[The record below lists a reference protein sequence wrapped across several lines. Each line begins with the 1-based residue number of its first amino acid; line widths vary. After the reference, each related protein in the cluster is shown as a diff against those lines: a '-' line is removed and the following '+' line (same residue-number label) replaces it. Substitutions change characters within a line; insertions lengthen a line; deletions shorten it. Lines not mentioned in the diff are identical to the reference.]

1 MDNQAGSV
9 REAPSTVRRIRSMP
23 LLNLPCT
30 RSEEKPI
37 CILVHKLAAYNE
49 VLWFAGLELREEKD
63 NGLGELTLGV
73 AADSQPEMAWR
84 PAALD
89 SEAVAVALLASLLAL
104 HRCIVAVD
112 LNTAIAKRPFLL
124 NWVQY
129 GRGVRCLSIRENLH
143 HEENV
148 IKAVVNVLN
157 PLDQHMIP
165 LLDEYHNYSVWR
177 PALTVPPRQNCRA
190 TLTALDVAALDLSG
204 PRARE
209 FITLLRDN
217 RTITELTVGA
227 CAFTYG
233 CADMSDGFCR
243 YLAQEDSVLKKLTI
257 RTADVNKGALQ
268 SLAKAIASMTS
279 LEELV
284 LDVDLYNVHE
294 KSFFAEIVARN
305 KTLRSMSIIWPRSC
319 VVTSILQNAEHP
331 AGDAGKRIE
340 PWLLA
345 LPENTVLSSLTI
357 DLLGFTEYECCAFF
371 RALTRNTSLRKVIVG
386 HLPARGS
393 LKQICRMIRESSMAG
408 KVLIQDIHVCFD
420 NLAML
425 PDCPE
430 VTSVTISSIHLIE
443 RDHIYSAFSD
453 VLVECR
459 TLTTLHVCIHSY
471 FFDHA
476 VHMSMA
482 TYVIGAAALRDFE
495 LHIYVDRTQRELEDR
510 HIFEAPVSP
519 LAHALSAH
527 PHLVK
532 ITLREL
538 RVNERDARLL
548 AEAALGSQALTE
560 MTFAALGTRANEA
573 FLRVATSRIERNYTL
588 LRLSLPACRN
598 HDAELVFIRNVTRRN
613 SSLVTRAARF
623 VMGEEDAYCAR
634 AIEMIAGHT
643 ALLELVCE
651 MATVEAGEATA
662 MIRRALGLP
671 CLTSLNG
678 FMKMAGVVK
687 HRVECAGGR
696 GRTLD
701 QLNEDCWLQIRKYL
715 KIVDILPWKR

>member
-1 MDNQAGSV
+1 MNNEPGSV
-9 REAPSTVRRIRSMP
+9 RGDGAPSKVRRIRSMP
-23 LLNLPCT
+23 LLTLPCT
-30 RSEEKPI
+30 RSEDRPI
-37 CILVHKLAAYNE
+37 CILLHRLAAYNE
-49 VLWFAGLELREEKD
+49 ILWYAGLELREDK
-63 NGLGELTLGV
+63 GHALGELTLGV
-73 AADSQPEMAWR
+73 AADSQHEMAWR
-84 PAALD
+84 PAAMD
-89 SEAVAVALLASLLAL
+89 SEAIAVSLLGSLLSL

-124 NWVQY
+124 NWIQY
-129 GRGVRCLSIRENLH
+129 GRGVRSLSIRENPH

-165 LLDEYHNYSVWR
+165 LLEEYHNYSVRR
-177 PALTVPPRQNCRA
+177 PALSVPPRQNGRA

-204 PRARE
+204 PRARQ

-233 CADMSDGFCR
+233 CIDMSDGFCK

-319 VVTSILQNAEHP
+319 VVTSILQNVEHP
-331 AGDAGKRIE
+331 VGNASKRIE

-371 RALTRNTSLRKVIVG
+371 EALTRNTTLRKVTVG

-393 LKQICRMIRESSMAG
+393 LKEICRTIRESSMAG
-408 KVLIQDIHVCFD
+408 KVLIQDIHVSFD

-459 TLTTLHVCIHSY
+459 TLTTLHVSTSTWTGPNGSSKI
-471 FFDHA
+471 D
-476 VHMSMA
+476 
-482 TYVIGAAALRDFE
+482 ILPRP
-495 LHIYVDRTQRELEDR
+495 
-510 HIFEAPVSP
+510 PVSP

-527 PHLVK
+527 PHLIK

-548 AEAALGSQALTE
+548 AEAALGSRALTE
-560 MTFAALGTRANEA
+560 MTFAALGSRANEA
-573 FLRVATSRIERNYTL
+573 FLRVATSRIESNYRL
-588 LRLSLPACRN
+588 LRLSLPACRDR
-598 HDAELVFIRNVTRRN
+598 DAELVFIRNVTRRN

-623 VMGEEDAYCAR
+623 VLGEEDAYCAR
-634 AIEMIAGHT
+634 AVETMAGHT
-643 ALLELVCE
+643 SLPELVCE

-662 MIRRALGLP
+662 MIKRALSLP

-687 HRVECAGGR
+687 HRVECVGRR
-696 GRTLD
+696 GRTLEH
-701 QLNEDCWLQIRKYL
+701 LNEDCWLHIRKYL
-715 KIVDILPWKR
+715 KIVDIVPWKR